1 MAPVLDRSTSHRRGG
16 SCGRQCA
23 EAGDGR
29 RGGWRMGRRGGRP
42 AAGDMREQ
50 HVGESRRCRPR
61 ANTNHCGRRSGRAAR
76 WQRHVVSEMRREAV
90 EEIHP
95 GRGEAAAADQAEAA
109 LIELDQVALNA
120 REVE

>member
-1 MAPVLDRSTSHRRGG
+1 
-16 SCGRQCA
+16 
-23 EAGDGR
+23 
-29 RGGWRMGRRGGRP
+29 
-42 AAGDMREQ
+42 
-50 HVGESRRCRPR
+50 
-61 ANTNHCGRRSGRAAR
+61 
-76 WQRHVVSEMRREAV
+76 MRREAV